1 MAVKPAGILPECRSA
16 TSRKDHLMRS
26 HLADLNAALAAR
38 FADAPELAE
47 TRPGL
52 ETLAAMARHGSC
64 RRFQARSVDA
74 QVISLLAAVALS
86 APTKSDL
93 QQRDIIVVR
102 EPALRQDIVALIDS
116 EGWVAAAPVLLVF
129 CGNNQR
135 QRRLH
140 DWRGRPFANDHLD
153 AFFNA
158 AVDAAIAL
166 AAFVT
171 AAEAL
176 GLGCCPLSAIRNQ
189 AEAVS
194 DLLALPDH
202 VFPLAGLVVGWPE
215 VPAPIS
221 QRLPLSATLHE
232 NRFSAEGLHQTVEA
246 YDDRRRQAQPY
257 EKQRYS
263 GDYGEG
269 DDYGWSEDKARQ
281 YSKPER
287 ADFGAFIRKKGF
299 RLE

>member
-1 MAVKPAGILPECRSA
+1 MAN
-16 TSRKDHLMRS
+16 
-26 HLADLNAALAAR
+26 HLAALNAALTAR
-38 FADAPELAE
+38 FSDAPECGE
-47 TRPGL
+47 TSAGCA
-52 ETLAAMARHGSC
+52 TLAGMAQHASC
-64 RRFQARSVDA
+64 RRFQARLVDA
-74 QVISLLAAVALS
+74 ETIRLLAAIALS

-93 QQRDIIVVR
+93 QQRDIIVVS
-102 EPALRQDIVALIDS
+102 EPALKQDITALIDS

-129 CGNNQR
+129 CGNNHR

-158 AVDAAIAL
+158 AVDAAITL
-166 AAFVT
+166 SAFVT

-189 AEAVS
+189 AETVS
-194 DLLALPDH
+194 ELLALPDH
-202 VFPLAGLVVGWPE
+202 VFPLAGLVLGWPDA
-215 VPAPIS
+215 PAEIS

-232 NRFSAEGLHQTVEA
+232 NRFSTEGLRQKVEA
-246 YDDRRRQAQPY
+246 YDHRRRKAQPY
-257 EKQRYS
+257 EKQRYNA
-263 GDYGEG
+263 DYGES

-281 YSKPER
+281 YAKPER
-287 ADFGAFIRKKGF
+287 SSFGSFVRKKGF